1 MRLFIAIELRH
12 EPRSH
17 LLYVR
22 DHLKSEISNASFTRD
37 ENLHITLKFLSEVE
51 QDRLGQL
58 TDSLAHIRVGGA
70 IELFAD
76 QIECFP
82 NRGHVRIIAAG
93 FAGGEAGVGA
103 IHQAIEQ
110 RCQHLRFERETREY
124 RPHVTLARARP
135 TLPAGTRQKAV
146 ELVGVEFPGPR
157 FAVTQFALVESH
169 LLPKGS
175 EYQTLHTFQFV
186 E

>member
-1 MRLFIAIELRH
+1 
-12 EPRSH
+12 
-17 LLYVR
+17 
-22 DHLKSEISNASFTRD
+22 
-37 ENLHITLKFLSEVE
+37 
-51 QDRLGQL
+51 
-58 TDSLAHIRVGGA
+58 
-70 IELFAD
+70 
-76 QIECFP
+76 
-82 NRGHVRIIAAG
+82 
-93 FAGGEAGVGA
+93 
-103 IHQAIEQ
+103 
-110 RCQHLRFERETREY
+110 
-124 RPHVTLARARP
+124 VTLARARP